1 LFLYRT
7 GGSRTIALIAGSPTS
22 YKERNPNGG
31 DYARL
36 RFREGDPMKHRHVAL
51 MCLFFLLAPAT
62 ALAQEKKRPITV
74 EDFFRLERVSD
85 PQISPDGRYVAYV
98 VTTVDL
104 SANKASSNLRL
115 ASADGKT
122 RRQLTTTLRSDRHPR
137 WSPDGKRILFQS
149 NRSGALQLWVIDV
162 GGGEARQLTTIST
175 GAHTGTWSRDGKH
188 IAFQS
193 SIWPEYS
200 TKPFKESDA
209 LNQKRMDEQVKNP
222 VKAKVHTRLFYR
234 HWDEYTED
242 KREHLFVCSFDGD
255 KAGEPRDV
263 TPGDYDA
270 APTSST
276 FSLGDDFTFSP
287 DGNYLVYTATPKRNE
302 AWSTN
307 FDIWRVRIDGTG
319 AAENLTKD
327 NKAADATPRFSP
339 DGKHL
344 AYRAQKRHGFE
355 SDLWEL
361 MVVECSPDGSVRG
374 KPRSV
379 SASVDS
385 WVDGY
390 VWFADSRGLYFTA
403 EKAGRG
409 RVWSARLDTVTV
421 DALEPHP
428 AGTTFALSLS
438 QDGKRLA
445 FLHSRMGK
453 PTQVFALD
461 LNPLPSPARNLSQ
474 LNAKLLAGLDLPNPE
489 SVTVK
494 GADGT
499 PMQMWILKP
508 PGFDPSKRWP
518 VVFWI
523 HGGPQAAWLDRWSWG
538 WNPQLW
544 AAQGYVMVL
553 PNPRGSTGFGQK
565 YTDEISGDWGGRCFQ
580 DLLNGVAYIEK
591 QPWIDPNR
599 MAAAGASFGG
609 YMMNWFQGNTTKFK
623 TLIAQCSIYNL
634 ESMFA
639 GTEELWFVE
648 WDLGGL
654 PWGKDRKS
662 YEKFSPHRL
671 AHNFKTP
678 ELIFHGDLDYR
689 VPVGEAHQLFTTLRR
704 LGIDARFVNYPD
716 EGHPILRPANVAHF
730 HREVFAWLK
739 KYLH

>member
-1 LFLYRT
+1 MLR
-7 GGSRTIALIAGSPTS
+7 RVALA
-22 YKERNPNGG
+22 
-31 DYARL
+31 AC
-36 RFREGDPMKHRHVAL
+36 L
-51 MCLFFLLAPAT
+51 MCLGSAVVA
-62 ALAQEKKRPITV
+62 AQEKKRPITV
-74 EDFFRLERVSD
+74 EDFYNLERVSD
-85 PQISPDGRYVAYV
+85 PQISPDGKHVVYV
-98 VTTVDL
+98 VTRVDL
-104 SANKASSNLRL
+104 PANKSSSNLWL
-115 ASADGKT
+115 ASTDGKT
-122 RRQLTTTLRSDRHPR
+122 RRRLTTTPKGDRHPR

-149 NRSGALQLWVIDV
+149 NRSGSLQLWLIDLS
-162 GGGEARQLTTIST
+162 GGEARQLTTVST

-193 SIWPEYS
+193 TVWPEYS

-209 LNQKRMDEQVKNP
+209 LNKKRADEQDKNP

-242 KREHLFVCSFDGD
+242 KREHLFVMPFDGD

-287 DGNYLVYTATPKRNE
+287 DGNYLVYTATPKKNE

-307 FDIWRVRIDGTG
+307 FDIWRVRIDSTG
-319 AAENLTKD
+319 EAENLTKD

-344 AYRAQKRHGFE
+344 AYRAQRKPGFE

-361 MVVECSPDGSVRG
+361 MVVECDPSGAVHG

-379 SASVDS
+379 SAKVDS

-390 VWFADSRGLYFTA
+390 VWKADSAGLYFTA
-403 EKAGRG
+403 EKSAYGRI
-409 RVWSARLDTVTV
+409 WQV
-421 DALEPHP
+421 DLGTGTPQPLESYM
-428 AGTTFALSLS
+428 AGTSYALSLS
-438 QDGKRLA
+438 RDGSRLA
-445 FLHSRMGK
+445 YLHSRMFE
-453 PTQVFALD
+453 PPQVFVKD
-461 LNPLPSPARNLSQ
+461 LGPNSGTPRDVSR
-474 LNAKLLAGLDLPNPE
+474 LNAALLAELDLPQPKH
-489 SVTVK
+489 VTVK

-499 PMQMWILKP
+499 PLQMWILKP
-508 PGFDPSKRWP
+508 PGFDPNKRWP
-518 VVFWI
+518 LVYWV
-523 HGGPQAAWLDRWSWG
+523 HGGPQAAWLDRWGWG

-544 AAQGYVMVL
+544 AAQGYVLAL

-565 YTDEISGDWGGRCFQ
+565 YTDEISGDWGGKCYQ
-580 DLLNGVAYIEK
+580 DLMKGVEYLEQ
-591 QPWIDPNR
+591 QPWIDKDR

-609 YMMNWFQGNTTKFK
+609 YMMNWFQGNTSRFK
-623 TLIAQCSIYNL
+623 TLITQCSIFNL
-634 ESMFA
+634 ESMYA

-648 WDLGGL
+648 WDLSGV
-654 PWGKDRKS
+654 PWGKDRKA

-671 AHNFKTP
+671 AHEFKTP
-678 ELIFHGDLDYR
+678 MLIFHGDLDYR
-689 VPVGEAHQLFTTLRR
+689 CPVSEAHQLFTTLRR

-739 KYLH
+739 KYCPPGGR

>member
-1 LFLYRT
+1 MRRYLVLLV
-7 GGSRTIALIAGSPTS
+7 GLW
-22 YKERNPNGG
+22 
-31 DYARL
+31 
-36 RFREGDPMKHRHVAL
+36 VV
-51 MCLFFLLAPAT
+51 LAPPP
-62 ALAQEKKRPITV
+62 ALAQEKKHPLTV
-74 EDFFRLERVSD
+74 EDIYKLERVGD
-85 PQISPDGRYVAYV
+85 PQVSPDGKHVIYV
-98 VTTVDL
+98 VTKVDL
-104 SANKASSNLRL
+104 PANKSSSNLWL

-122 RRQLTTTLRSDRHPR
+122 RRQLTTTPKSDRHPR

-149 NRSGALQLWVIDV
+149 NRSGSLQLWLIDV
-162 GGGEARQLTTIST
+162 AGGEARQLTTVST

-193 SIWPEYS
+193 SVWPEYS

-209 LNQKRMDEQVKNP
+209 LNKKRADEQEKNP
-222 VKAKVHTRLFYR
+222 VRAKVHTRLFYR

-242 KREHLFVCSFDGD
+242 KREHLFVMPFDGD

-287 DGNYLVYTATPKRNE
+287 DGNYLVYTATPKKNE

-307 FDIWRVRIDGTG
+307 FDLWRVRIDGTG
-319 AAENLTKD
+319 EAENLTKD

-339 DGKHL
+339 DGKHM

-361 MVVECSPDGSVRG
+361 MVVECSPDGAVRG

-379 SASVDS
+379 GAQLDS

-390 VWFADSRGLYFTA
+390 VWHSNSRALSFTA
-403 EKAGRG
+403 EKAGYERAWYVDLSSG
-409 RVWSARLDTVTV
+409 TVTS
-421 DALEPHP
+421 DEP
-428 AGTTFALSLS
+428 GKSSYALSLS
-438 QDGKRLA
+438 GDGKRLA
-445 FLHSRMGK
+445 YLQSAMGQ
-453 PTQVFALD
+453 PSQVYVLD
-461 LNPLPSPARNLSQ
+461 IRPSVGPARNVSR
-474 LNAKLLAGLDLPNPE
+474 LNTKLEAELDLPSPE

-494 GADGT
+494 GADGA

-508 PGFDPSKRWP
+508 PDFDPNKRWP
-518 VVFWI
+518 LVYWV
-523 HGGPQAAWLDRWSWG
+523 HGGPQSAWLDRWSWG

-544 AAQGYVMVL
+544 AAQGYVLAL

-565 YTDEISGDWGGRCFQ
+565 YTNEISGDWGGKCYQ
-580 DLLNGVAYIEK
+580 DLMKGVEYLEQ
-591 QPWIDPNR
+591 QPWIDKDR

-609 YMMNWFQGNTTKFK
+609 YMMNWFQGNTARFK
-623 TLIAQCSIYNL
+623 TLITQCSIYNL
-634 ESMFA
+634 ESMYA

-648 WDLGGL
+648 WDLGGV

-662 YEKFSPHRL
+662 YERFSPHRR
-671 AHNFKTP
+671 AHQFKTP
-678 ELIFHGDLDYR
+678 MLIFHGDLDYR
-689 VPVGEAHQLFTTLRR
+689 CPVSEAHQLFTTLRR

-730 HREVFAWLK
+730 HREVFTWLK
-739 KYLH
+739 KYCPPGGR

>member
-1 LFLYRT
+1 MRRARVLLACCFL
-7 GGSRTIALIAGSPTS
+7 A
-22 YKERNPNGG
+22 
-31 DYARL
+31 
-36 RFREGDPMKHRHVAL
+36 
-51 MCLFFLLAPAT
+51 LAPA
-62 ALAQEKKRPITV
+62 AGLAQEKKRPITV
-74 EDFFRLERVSD
+74 EDFYHLERVSD
-85 PQISPDGRYVAYV
+85 PQISPDGNHVVYV
-98 VTTVDL
+98 VTKVDL
-104 SANKASSNLRL
+104 SANKASSNLWL
-115 ASADGKT
+115 ASTDGKA
-122 RRQLTTTLRSDRHPR
+122 RRQLTTTPKSDRHPR

-149 NRSGALQLWVIDV
+149 NRSGALQLWLIDPA
-162 GGGEARQLTTIST
+162 GGEARQLTTVST

-193 SIWPEYS
+193 SVWPEYS

-209 LNQKRMDEQVKNP
+209 LNKKRADEQENNP

-242 KREHLFVCSFDGD
+242 KREHLFVLAFDGE

-287 DGNYLVYTATPKRNE
+287 DSNYLVYTATPKRNE

-319 AAENLTKD
+319 EAENLTKD

-344 AYRAQKRHGFE
+344 AYRAQRKPGFE

-361 MVVECSPDGSVRG
+361 MVVECSPDGSIHG

-379 SASVDS
+379 SAKVDS

-390 VWFADSRGLYFTA
+390 VWAGNERLLFTA
-403 EKAGRG
+403 EKSAYG
-409 RVWSARLDTVTV
+409 RVWGV
-421 DALEPHP
+421 DLGTGMVEPLESYLS
-428 AGTTFALSLS
+428 GTSYALSLS
-438 QDGKRLA
+438 RDGKRLA
-445 FLHSRMGK
+445 YLHSRIGE
-453 PTQVFALD
+453 PPQVFVKDLD
-461 LNPLPSPARNLSQ
+461 TTPGTPRDISRV
-474 LNAKLLAGLDLPNPE
+474 NAQLLAELDLPQPKH
-489 SVTVK
+489 VTVK

-499 PMQMWILKP
+499 PLQMWILKP
-508 PGFDPSKRWP
+508 PGFDPNKRWP
-518 VVFWI
+518 LVYWV

-544 AAQGYVMVL
+544 AAQGYVVAL

-565 YTDEISGDWGGRCFQ
+565 YVDEISGDWGGKCYQ
-580 DLLNGVAYIEK
+580 DLMKGVEYLEK

-609 YMMNWFQGNTTKFK
+609 YMMNWFQGNTAKFK
-623 TLIAQCSIYNL
+623 TLVTQCSIFNL
-634 ESMFA
+634 ESMYA

-671 AHNFKTP
+671 AHQFKTP
-678 ELIFHGDLDYR
+678 MLIFHGDLDYR
-689 VPVGEAHQLFTTLRR
+689 CPVSEAHQLFTTLRR

-739 KYLH
+739 KYLK